1 MTPGAIVKVH
11 WRDAKRKTTDPNR
24 VRPAVVIG
32 MSGVY
37 VDALAT
43 LLVVPMTAD
52 EEMLVPGVT
61 LVLLPTPDNGCTRTS
76 YALSWNIQS
85 VAIERITPTNARV
98 TDKELEE
105 LRAQVA
111 RLVGH

>member
-1 MTPGAIVKVH
+1 MTPGAIVKVN
-11 WRDAKRKTTDPNR
+11 WRDAKRNTTDPNR

-32 MSGVY
+32 MSGIY

-43 LLVVPMTAD
+43 LLVVPMTTD

-61 LVLLPTPDNGCTRTS
+61 LALPPTPDNGCTKTS
-76 YALSWNIQS
+76 YALSWNVQS
-85 VAIERITPTNARV
+85 VAIEGVTPTDARV
-98 TDKELEE
+98 TDNELEA